1 MSGPRLHDSLLILFE
16 NKDRTHLEKC
26 LRHEDYSRF
35 LKQHEINIPLQELSQ
50 AFTHT
55 SFSHEFDVPHQE
67 LLEFLGDAVLQ
78 LILTGELYLRK
89 GSEKEGTLSKLRSTI
104 VNEKSLA
111 ELARSLGLPE
121 LILVG
126 KGEFKKNLFEQ
137 DTVLA
142 DTMEALLGVIYK
154 HCGFEF
160 TKDKT
165 LNWLEAR
172 FPELWEMKSLESFD
186 PKSALQEKSLG
197 KYKKLPVYSA
207 EQRGERFIVR
217 VEVNGEKLA
226 EGEFLSKKAGEKELA
241 AKILKE
247 NLI

>member
-16 NKDRTHLEKC
+16 KKDDAHLESC
-26 LRHEDYSRF
+26 LRHEVFTGFMQKHGID
-35 LKQHEINIPLQELSQ
+35 IPVQEVSQ

-55 SFSHEFDVPHQE
+55 SFSHEFEVPHQE

-78 LILTGELYLRK
+78 LILTGELFLRMGK
-89 GSEKEGTLSKLRSTI
+89 EKEGALSKLRSTI
-104 VNEKSLA
+104 VNETSLA
-111 ELARSLGLPE
+111 ELARFLGLPE

-126 KGEFKKNLFEQ
+126 KGEYKKNLFEQ

-154 HCGFEF
+154 HRGFEF
-160 TKDKT
+160 TKELT
-165 LNWLEAR
+165 LKWFESC
-172 FPELWEMKSLESFD
+172 FPDLWKMKSLESFD
-186 PKSALQEKSLG
+186 PKSALQEKSLA
-197 KYKKLPVYSA
+197 KFKKLPVYSA
-207 EQRGERFIVR
+207 EPVGERFLISVL
-217 VEVNGEKLA
+217 VNGEELA
-226 EGEFLSKKAGEKELA
+226 QGEYLSKKAGEKELA